1 MASNKPAGGAARLR
15 RPAAAAVLPIAAPPI
30 AAPPSTAAP
39 VPPTAAAGVPA
50 RGVPASGTA
59 PDLLAAAGYTL
70 STLLMVG
77 SDPVIIDAAE
87 DDNLHFMSEHIDPA

>member
-15 RPAAAAVLPIAAPPI
+15 RPAAAAVLPI

-77 SDPVIIDAAE
+77 SDPVIIDAAA